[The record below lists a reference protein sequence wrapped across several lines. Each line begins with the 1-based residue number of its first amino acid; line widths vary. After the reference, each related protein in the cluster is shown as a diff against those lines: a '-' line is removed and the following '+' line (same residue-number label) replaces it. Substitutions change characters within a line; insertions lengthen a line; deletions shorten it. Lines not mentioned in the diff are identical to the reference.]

1 MRPDVRI
8 MNTSYLGAEWYI
20 DELKTKANDAPGIP
34 FTLPR
39 SKYTYTNDMLP
50 IENIVD
56 RPLELKEAIDFIRNE
71 DPRTKLVLSNGSKI
85 DYLPS
90 NRFALPVNKD
100 NAIASGIV
108 RKPIVT

>member
-1 MRPDVRI
+1 
-8 MNTSYLGAEWYI
+8 
-20 DELKTKANDAPGIP
+20 
-34 FTLPR
+34 
-39 SKYTYTNDMLP
+39 MLP

-108 RKPIVT
+108 KGSRS